1 MKEFLNDV
9 FCIKRIQPCQFL
21 NIILQV
27 FFSSYCAIQQNKIQ
41 KVWMKTCFCIYIYH
55 DHKLYLQQNS
65 QFWGADLICSHQQLT
80 TILPKGISRGLQ
92 RQRTIVPSNKWEIEA
107 Q

>member
-1 MKEFLNDV
+1 MMYFVSKEFNP
-9 FCIKRIQPCQFL
+9 IYQFL

-27 FFSSYCAIQQNKIQ
+27 FFSSYCAIQQNKIR

-65 QFWGADLICSHQQLT
+65 QFWGLT
-80 TILPKGISRGLQ
+80 SFAATNS
-92 RQRTIVPSNKWEIEA
+92 
-107 Q
+107 